1 MLYHLDG
8 TDVGYVLICIQI
20 KSSAFEGFY
29 WNIVEETSSS
39 QRLLSGI
46 DIRDTQSK
54 EVSTHADFL
63 GWLKTY

>member
-39 QRLLSGI
+39 QRLYTRQRSHESYLVNCLLL
-46 DIRDTQSK
+46 
-54 EVSTHADFL
+54 EEYV
-63 GWLKTY
+63 